1 MPDVDVS
8 TAADEEE
15 ALVVDR
21 DTAVG
26 PLGVRFAVT
35 VALAVA
41 VAVEEEDG
49 DPSEVSQD
57 YKSDGR
63 FTRRSTLYTLI
74 TTPPNKRISVLVKD
88 LG

>member
-21 DTAVG
+21 ESAVG

-41 VAVEEEDG
+41 EEEEVG

-57 YKSDGR
+57 DKSDGR

-74 TTPPNKRISVLVKD
+74 TTPPNRRISVLVKD

>member
-21 DTAVG
+21 ESAVG

-35 VALAVA
+35 VAVV

-57 YKSDGR
+57 DKSDGR

-74 TTPPNKRISVLVKD
+74 TTPPNRRISVLVKD